1 MTDFS
6 QDGENEAEKAQSG
19 EGHEL
24 TIKLNEKNELD
35 LSGLG
40 ETEIAELKRQYLT
53 GMIDVKKKAEDLQVE
68 IGALDAA
75 LGSFTDQTQRA
86 TNAGASATITHT
98 QTSSLGR
105 TEVVIG
111 NTEKAASGKVSRSA
125 AGEDN
130 KTIMIVATI
139 IIVLL
144 SSPAA
149 DLETFPDAAFSVFPI
164 TTSVLPKE
172 EV

>member
-1 MTDFS
+1 
-6 QDGENEAEKAQSG
+6 
-19 EGHEL
+19 
-24 TIKLNEKNELD
+24 
-35 LSGLG
+35 
-40 ETEIAELKRQYLT
+40 
-53 GMIDVKKKAEDLQVE
+53 VE

-130 KTIMIVATI
+130 KTIMIVAIAAVTAV
-139 IIVLL
+139 IV
-144 SSPAA
+144 AVV
-149 DLETFPDAAFSVFPI
+149 AFGGA
-164 TTSVLPKE
+164 
-172 EV
+172 